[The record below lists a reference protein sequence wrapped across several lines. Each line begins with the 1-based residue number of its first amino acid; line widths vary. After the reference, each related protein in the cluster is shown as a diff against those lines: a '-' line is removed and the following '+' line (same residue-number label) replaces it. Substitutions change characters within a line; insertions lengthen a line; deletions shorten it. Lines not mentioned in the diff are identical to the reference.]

1 MSAKD
6 NTPKNTKDKMGE
18 NADLQANHNIEDVL
32 SWLEQNAITE
42 VECLVSDMA
51 GIPRGKIVPVNKFK
65 SAIIERNLRLPE
77 YVFGQ
82 MVTGDYID
90 SEVLRE
96 TNSDIILMPDIDGMR
111 LVPWYKEPTAQVI
124 HDAVYHNGEVV
135 DVAPRQVLKNVLKK
149 FEEMGLRPMIA
160 PELEFF
166 LVRREAAAETP
177 LSPPVGKSGRAEM
190 APQAYGIDAVNE
202 FDPLFEDI
210 YDYCD
215 VQNLDVDTLSH
226 EAGAA
231 QMEIN
236 FNHGDVMDL
245 ADQTF
250 IFKRTVRQAALDHD
264 VHATFMAKPMQTQ
277 PGSAMHVHVS
287 VMDEDGK
294 NIFSDEEGEP
304 TDRFNHAI
312 GGMQRYLSAA
322 MPLMAPYVNS
332 YRRLLSGEDSPTNL
346 AWGVDNRTVGLRVP
360 RSSPENRRIENRI
373 PGADANPYL
382 AIAATLA
389 SVYLGLKNET
399 KARREETKSA
409 EDITTIPR
417 NLDVALDK
425 LEKETALHDV
435 LGEEFVKVF
444 VEIKRAEGEA
454 YLQVISPWEREY
466 LLLNV

>member
-1 MSAKD
+1 MD
-6 NTPKNTKDKMGE
+6 D
-18 NADLQANHNIEDVL
+18 DLTQ
-32 SWLEQNAITE
+32 WLEAHSITE

-51 GIPRGKIVPVNKFK
+51 GIPRGKIVPVKKFK
-65 SAIIERNLRLPE
+65 TAIKEQSLRLPE
-77 YVFGQ
+77 YIFGQ
-82 MVTGDYID
+82 MVTGNYID
-90 SEVLRE
+90 SEVLPDV
-96 TNSDIILMPDIDGMR
+96 NSDVVLVPDYSGLR
-111 LVPWYKEPTAQVI
+111 LVPWYREPTAQVI
-124 HDAVYHNGEVV
+124 HDVIYHDGTVV
-135 DVAPRQVLKNVLKK
+135 DVAPRQVLKNVISK
-149 FEEMGLRPMIA
+149 FAEIGLRPVIA

-166 LVRREAAAETP
+166 LVRKESESNTP
-177 LSPPVGKSGRAEM
+177 LSPPIGKSGRAEM

-215 VQNLDVDTLSH
+215 AQNLDVDTLSH

-236 FNHGDVMDL
+236 FNHGDVLDL

-250 IFKRTVRQAALDHD
+250 LFKRTVRQAALDHD
-264 VHATFMAKPMQTQ
+264 VHATFMAKPMQSQ
-277 PGSAMHVHVS
+277 PGSAMHIHVS
-287 VMDEDGK
+287 VLDAETGQ
-294 NIFSDEEGEP
+294 NIFSNEDGEP
-304 TDRFNHAI
+304 SDQFNHAI

-332 YRRLLSGEDSPTNL
+332 YRRLLAGEDSPTNL

-360 RSSPENRRIENRI
+360 RSTPQNRRIENRL

-389 SVYLGLKNET
+389 AVYLGLTHET
-399 KARREETKSA
+399 KARREHTKSA
-409 EDITTIPR
+409 EDLTTIPR
-417 NLDVALDK
+417 NLDAALDK
-425 LEKETALHDV
+425 LEKESVLQDV
-435 LGEEFVKVF
+435 LGEDFVRVF
-444 VEIKRAEGEA
+444 SEIKRAEGEA